1 MTIDQ
6 SVQNENSQ
14 VGLLDSVVNISGFLA
29 GVSATAWLS
38 WQASMNSAVLV
49 DKYIG
54 DYASI
59 PVGQAVLLGTMIAG
73 FKAVDAA
80 INMYNRR

>member
-6 SVQNENSQ
+6 SVQNESSQ
-14 VGLLDSVVNISGFLA
+14 VGLLDSIVNVSCFLS

-49 DKYIG
+49 DKYISE
-54 DYASI
+54 YASM